1 MKRKKFLSV
10 GCLFLVVL
18 LASTSISLAAP
29 KKEIGPP
36 PHAQTPPFAP
46 PCKWKG
52 TLEVLSPRG
61 ALEPLPNSPISPRVT
76 DLTGKKIGLYDNG
89 KQGLTA
95 FFDVVQQLLLQRYPT
110 VTIKRY
116 YGAFL
121 MPDQQA
127 AQIAAEVDTFILGVA
142 D

>member
-1 MKRKKFLSV
+1 MKWKKFPL

-18 LASTSISLAAP
+18 LAFTSISLAAP

-36 PHAQTPPFAP
+36 SHAKIPPFAP
-46 PCKWKG
+46 PSEWRGK
-52 TLEVLSPRG
+52 LEVLSPRG

-76 DLTGKKIGLYDNG
+76 DLAGKTIGLYDNG

-95 FFDVVQQLLLQRYPT
+95 FFDVVQQLLLQKYPT
-110 VTIKRY
+110 ATIKRY

-121 MPDQQA
+121 MPDEQA